1 MMETEEP
8 QVVWQEGGKGK
19 EEGGDAPC
27 RKTRQLSAVDHQ
39 MCSVV
44 WRVNLL
50 NADHLE
56 QTSISMKTTR
66 SFKAELLTGSLLYPL
81 SDLWCPSGVRCSSL
95 VCLIRETSS
104 FSPVFT
110 ASGKTLDLSFL
121 LKQFFF
127 VNSICLEGDGQR
139 FYHCR
144 ALMRQNQPGWWCHYP
159 RRGIQALCDI
169 TSSVLP
175 VCFST
180 YFLNWLVA
188 FLWSSPTISTHV
200 QFLKNIGDVNFG
212 WYRNFQPFASN
223 LHGFPETRGTA
234 TLVMPSLTHLPRR
247 QRFSSE
253 PRRRTEMWKST
264 VAMVSIVVT
273 TTLIA
278 W

>member
-1 MMETEEP
+1 MSDRFELWAVRFLVRSLDPFIQESGWCQNWSMMETEEP

-19 EEGGDAPC
+19 EEGGNAPC

-81 SDLWCPSGVRCSSL
+81 SDRWCPSGVRCSSL

-144 ALMRQNQPGWWCHYP
+144 ALMRQNQHDWWCHYP

-188 FLWSSPTISTHV
+188 FLWS
-200 QFLKNIGDVNFG
+200 
-212 WYRNFQPFASN
+212 FADN
-223 LHGFPETRGTA
+223 LDTCRVFKEHWWREFWMIQELSAVCFEP
-234 TLVMPSLTHLPRR
+234 PWLPRNTWDGHTR
-247 QRFSSE
+247 HAVADPPSS
-253 PRRRTEMWKST
+253 
-264 VAMVSIVVT
+264 
-273 TTLIA
+273 
-278 W
+278 